1 MQDTGARIGRRRKKQ
16 KDTGRYFWIGSRDV
30 SFWIHLCNALT
41 IYRYR
46 GIGTFFC
53 RQFPRL
59 SLGPLC
65 IGSLH
70 IQKSKLSEV
79 SLSFYKKGRKRWL
92 YKRKWQNWVLRLTLT
107 LVIVVVF
114 HWADV
119 CVLPHLD
126 IEVTLWT
133 YLQTC
138 EFSLCQFAH
147 FCPRTIV
154 S

>member
-70 IQKSKLSEV
+70 IQ
-79 SLSFYKKGRKRWL
+79 
-92 YKRKWQNWVLRLTLT
+92 TLN
-107 LVIVVVF
+107 
-114 HWADV
+114 
-119 CVLPHLD
+119 
-126 IEVTLWT
+126 
-133 YLQTC
+133 
-138 EFSLCQFAH
+138 
-147 FCPRTIV
+147 
-154 S
+154 